1 MASYGEV
8 GREEQDILDAITAS
22 LLETLNHPKF
32 KCRQCDLEYSSQAEL
47 ADHMDRRHQQASE
60 VGRGERTGKY
70 PCARCYQT
78 FGSEYAASVHP
89 TKHSWCE
96 WWAEHEDKTNPKF
109 RFISC
114 PFRTCHMGFK
124 NKAELEVHLLRVHP
138 EFRCN
143 RSGCGE
149 GFHTEDELNEHIWY
163 THGLF

>member
-8 GREEQDILDAITAS
+8 GREEQDIMDAITAS
-22 LLETLNHPKF
+22 LLETLTFPKF
-32 KCRQCDLEYSSQAEL
+32 KCHQCELEYSSQAEL
-47 ADHMDRRHQQASE
+47 ADHMDRRHQRASE
-60 VGRGERTGKY
+60 Y
-70 PCARCYQT
+70 D
-78 FGSEYAASVHP
+78 ASVQRAR
-89 TKHSWCE
+89 HSWGE
-96 WWAEHEDKTNPKF
+96 WWAEHKDKTNPKF
-109 RFISC
+109 RFVSC

-138 EFRCN
+138 EFRCH